1 MSDFALM
8 RQNMVNGQILPENV
22 TNSFVIDAF
31 LKVPREKFVPR
42 QLSRIAYMDAHF
54 PLNAGRFLLR
64 PATLGR
70 LLEALNPTSSD
81 RILYIA
87 SGTGYGPALLSQMG
101 AHVIA
106 LDSEETLTQKAER
119 VLQELNFPSV
129 EVVFG
134 PLEEGWEKEAPY
146 EKMIIEGCIDVIPDP
161 LVFQLKEGGEIVT
174 LRQCNPRGME
184 AIKYVKRDGVF
195 TEIPLF
201 DAYAPRLEAF
211 HQQKRFIF

>member
-8 RQNMVNGQILPENV
+8 RQNMVNGQVLPENV
-22 TNSFVIDAF
+22 INPIVIDAF

-42 QLSRIAYMDAHF
+42 QLSRIAYMDANF

-70 LLEALNPTSSD
+70 LLEALNPKPSD

-87 SGTGYGPALLSQMG
+87 SGTGYGPALISLMG

-119 VLQELNFPSV
+119 VLHELNFSSV
-129 EVVFG
+129 EVVLG

-146 EKMIIEGCIDVIPDP
+146 EKMMIEGCIETIPDP

-174 LRQCNPRGME
+174 LRQCKPRGMQ
-184 AIKYVKRDGVF
+184 AIKYVKSDGVF

-211 HQQKRFIF
+211 YHQKRFIF

>member
-22 TNSFVIDAF
+22 TNPFVIEGF
-31 LKVPREKFVPR
+31 SKIPREKFVPR

-70 LLEALNPTSSD
+70 LLDALNPTSSD
-81 RILYIA
+81 KILYVA
-87 SGTGYGPALLSQMG
+87 SGTGYGPALLSLMG

-119 VLQELNFPSV
+119 VLHELNFSSIEIV
-129 EVVFG
+129 LG

-146 EKMIIEGCIDVIPDP
+146 DKMMIEGGIDIIPDA

-174 LRQCNPRGME
+174 FRQRKPRGME

>member
-31 LKVPREKFVPR
+31 SKIPREKFVSR

-54 PLNAGRFLLR
+54 PLNADRFLLR

-70 LLEALNPTSSD
+70 LLEALNPTPSD
-81 RILYIA
+81 RILYVA
-87 SGTGYGPALLSQMG
+87 SGTGYGPALLSQIG

-106 LDSEETLTQKAER
+106 LDSEETFTQKAER
-119 VLQELNFPSV
+119 VLHELSFSSV
-129 EVVFG
+129 EVVLG

-146 EKMIIEGCIDVIPDP
+146 EKMIIEGCIEMIPDA
-161 LVFQLKEGGEIVT
+161 LVFQLQEGGEIVT
-174 LRQCNPRGME
+174 LRQSKPRGME
-184 AIKYVKRDGVF
+184 AIKHVKRDGVF

-201 DAYAPRLEAF
+201 DAHAPRLEAF
-211 HQQKRFIF
+211 DQQKRFIF